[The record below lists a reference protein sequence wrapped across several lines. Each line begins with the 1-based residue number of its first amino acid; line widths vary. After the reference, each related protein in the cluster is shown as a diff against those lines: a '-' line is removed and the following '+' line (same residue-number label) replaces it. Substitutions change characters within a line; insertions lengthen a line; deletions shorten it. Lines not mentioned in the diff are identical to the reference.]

1 MKLSYLSL
9 FGKLN
14 LAIIKK
20 SKKRIEFYQLKRNFQ
35 KLITQ
40 NSQLMIKTVLPLFL
54 LFFSTLIF
62 SSCSMAQKT
71 TSSPNNNF
79 PIPFDTNTNQTVTYQ
94 EGIELLNK
102 LSAAYPQFLQ
112 VNEFGMTDSG
122 EPLHEI
128 IFEANGKFNILS
140 ETEKSTKFVVFVN
153 NGIHPGESDGIDA
166 TLLLLRDLC
175 TKEEFRNQYKSIVL
189 VVIPFY
195 NISGALTR
203 NSTTRA
209 NQNGAE
215 EYGFR
220 GNVKNLDLNRDF
232 VKCDSKNAESFTKL
246 FQKWQPLVYL
256 ENHVSNG
263 ADYQYTMT
271 HLATQADKLGGK
283 MGDFLNKN
291 FTPALEKAMI
301 SRNEEMT
308 PYVNVFGYDPLNGWE
323 GFMDSPRYSTGY
335 AALFQ
340 TFSMLTETHM
350 LKPYN
355 KRVKATSIFMEELL
369 KYVQKNGK
377 QLQEIKTQDQN
388 EVKTKKEFVLNWELD
403 TVRYRTLNFKGYE
416 SSLEK
421 SKVSGLDRMKYDASK
436 PYNKEVKYYDAFKS
450 VLKIDAPKA
459 YLIPLA
465 YTEVLERLKWNNVE
479 IDTLINEEHKDHK
492 VGVYSIK
499 NYKTSSSA
507 YESHYVHSNVELSK
521 EIMTFGEA
529 LRYPEQKYVLVKL
542 NQAANRYIVEMLEPQ
557 GKDSFFAW
565 NFFDGILQQKE
576 HFSPYVFEDVAA
588 QILEE
593 NPALRKELE
602 GKKANDAE
610 FAKSAYMQLEFV
622 YEHSVYYENTYLR
635 YPVFRVGG

>member
-1 MKLSYLSL
+1 MKKIPIL
-9 FGKLN
+9 F
-14 LAIIKK
+14 
-20 SKKRIEFYQLKRNFQ
+20 S
-35 KLITQ
+35 
-40 NSQLMIKTVLPLFL
+40 V
-54 LFFSTLIF
+54 LFFSHFLF
-62 SSCSMAQKT
+62 SSHSMAQQN
-71 TSSPNNNF
+71 TSSSKTNF
-79 PIPFDTNTNQTVTYQ
+79 SIPFDTNTNQTVTYQ
-94 EGIELLNK
+94 EGIDFLKK
-102 LSAAYPQFLQ
+102 LETSYPQFLQ
-112 VNEFGMTDSG
+112 VNPFGMTDSG

-128 IFEANGKFNILS
+128 IFDIHGKFTTLS
-140 ETEKSTKFVVFVN
+140 EAEKENKFVVFIN

-166 TLLLLRDLC
+166 TFMLLRDLC
-175 TKEEFRNQYKSIVL
+175 TKEEIRNQYKNIIL
-189 VVIPFY
+189 VIIPFY
-195 NISGALTR
+195 NISGTLTR

-232 VKCDSKNAESFTKL
+232 VKCDSKNGESFNKL

-301 SRNEEMT
+301 SRDEEMT
-308 PYVNVFGYDPLNGWE
+308 PYVNVFGYDPVNGWE

-350 LKPYN
+350 LKPYD
-355 KRVKATSIFMEELL
+355 KRVKATLIFMEELL
-369 KYVQKNGK
+369 KYVQTNGTE
-377 QLQEIKTQDQN
+377 LQKIKSQDQN
-388 EVKTKKEFVLNWELD
+388 EVKTQKEFVLNWELD
-403 TVRYRTLNFKGYE
+403 TTRYRTLNFKGYE
-416 SSLEK
+416 SSTEK
-421 SKVSGLDRMKYDASK
+421 SKVSGLDRMKYDTSK
-436 PYNKEVKYYDAFKS
+436 PYEKEVKYYDAFKPS
-450 VLKIDAPKA
+450 LKIDAPKG

-465 YTEVLERLKWNNVE
+465 YTEVLERLKWNNVKM
-479 IDTLINEEHKDHK
+479 DTLINEEHKNHK
-492 VGVYSIK
+492 VGVYSIQD
-499 NYKTSSSA
+499 YKTVKSP
-507 YESHYVHSNVELSK
+507 YESHYLHYDIELSK
-521 EIMTFGEA
+521 ETMTFGEA

-542 NQAANRYIVEMLEPQ
+542 NQAANRYIIEMLEPQ

-576 HFSPYVFEDVAA
+576 HFSPYVFEDIAT

-602 GKKANDAE
+602 DKKAKDEE
-610 FAKSAYMQLEFV
+610 FAKNAYLQLEFI
-622 YEHSVYYENTYLR
+622 YQHSIYHEKTYLR

>member
-1 MKLSYLSL
+1 
-9 FGKLN
+9 
-14 LAIIKK
+14 
-20 SKKRIEFYQLKRNFQ
+20 
-35 KLITQ
+35 
-40 NSQLMIKTVLPLFL
+40 
-54 LFFSTLIF
+54 
-62 SSCSMAQKT
+62 MAQTT
-71 TSSPNNNF
+71 TSSSKNDF
-79 PIPFDTNTNQTVTYQ
+79 SIPFDTNTNQTVTYK
-94 EGIELLNK
+94 EGIEFLNK
-102 LSAAYPQFLQ
+102 LSSAYPQFLQ

-128 IFEANGKFNILS
+128 IFEINGKFNPLS
-140 ETEKSTKFVVFVN
+140 EAEKESKFVIFIN

-166 TLLLLRDLC
+166 TLILLRDLC
-175 TKEEFRNQYKSIVL
+175 TKEEFRNQYKDIVL
-189 VVIPFY
+189 VAIPFY
-195 NISGALTR
+195 NVSGALTR

-232 VKCDSKNAESFTKL
+232 VKCDSKNAESFTKM

-308 PYVNVFGYDPLNGWE
+308 PYVNVFGYDPVNGWE

-350 LKPYN
+350 LKPYD

-369 KYVQKNGK
+369 KYVQTNGTE
-377 QLQEIKTQDQN
+377 LQKIKAEDQK
-388 EVKTKKEFVLNWELD
+388 EVKTKKEFVLDWELD
-403 TVRYRTLNFKGYE
+403 KERYRTLNFKGYE
-416 SSLEK
+416 SSIEK
-421 SKVSGLDRMKYDASK
+421 SKVSGLDRMKYHTSK
-436 PYNKEVKYYDAFKS
+436 PYEKEVKYYDAFNPT
-450 VLKIDAPKA
+450 LKMDVPKG

-465 YTEVLERLKWNNVE
+465 YTEVLERLKWNGVQM
-479 IDTLINEEHKDHK
+479 DTLINEQHKDHK
-492 VGVYSIK
+492 VGVYFIK
-499 NYKTSSSA
+499 KYKTVELP
-507 YESHYVHSNVELSK
+507 YESHYLHYDIELSK
-521 EIMTFGEA
+521 EMMTFGEA
-529 LRYPEQKYVLVKL
+529 LRYPKQKYVLVKM
-542 NQAANRYIVEMLEPQ
+542 NQAANRYIFEMLEPQ

-576 HFSPYVFEDVAA
+576 HFSPYVFEDIAA
-588 QILEE
+588 KILEE

-602 GKKANDAE
+602 DKKANDAE
-610 FAKSAYMQLEFV
+610 FAKNAYLQLEFI
-622 YEHSVYYENTYLR
+622 YENSVYHEKTYR
-635 YPVFRVGG
+635 KYPIFRVGG

>member
-1 MKLSYLSL
+1 MKKISL
-9 FGKLN
+9 
-14 LAIIKK
+14 
-20 SKKRIEFYQLKRNFQ
+20 
-35 KLITQ
+35 LI
-40 NSQLMIKTVLPLFL
+40 SV
-54 LFFSTLIF
+54 LFFSLF
-62 SSCSMAQKT
+62 LFYSCSMAQKT
-71 TSSPNNNF
+71 TSSSKDDF
-79 PIPFDTNTNQTVTYQ
+79 SIPFDTNENQTVTYQ
-94 EGIELLNK
+94 EGIKFLNK
-102 LSAAYPQFLQ
+102 LATAYPQFLQ

-122 EPLHEI
+122 EPLHEV
-128 IFEANGKFNILS
+128 IFEVNGKFNPVK
-140 ETEKSTKFVVFVN
+140 ETEKETKFVVFVN

-166 TLLLLRDLC
+166 TFMLLRDLC
-175 TKEEFRNQYKSIVL
+175 TKEEVRKQYKNIVL
-189 VVIPFY
+189 VIIPFY

-232 VKCDSKNAESFTKL
+232 VKCDSKNGESFNKL

-283 MGDFLNKN
+283 MGKFLNEN

-308 PYVNVFGYDPLNGWE
+308 PYVNVFGYDPVNGWE

-350 LKPYN
+350 LKPYD
-355 KRVKATSIFMEELL
+355 KRVKATSVFMEELL
-369 KYVQKNGK
+369 KYVQANGTE
-377 QLQEIKTQDQN
+377 LQKIKSEDQKA
-388 EVKTKKEFVLNWELD
+388 VKIQKEFVLGWELD
-403 TVRYRTLNFKGYE
+403 KERYRTLNFKGYE
-416 SSLEK
+416 SLIEK
-421 SKVSGLDRMKYDASK
+421 SKVSGLDRMKYDRSK
-436 PYNKEVKYYDAFKS
+436 PYQKEIKYYDAFKS
-450 VLKIDAPKA
+450 ALKIDAPKA

-465 YTEVLERLKWNNVE
+465 YTEVLERLKWNGVKM
-479 IDTLINEEHKDHK
+479 DTLINEQHKDHK

-499 NYKTSSSA
+499 NYKTSPSA
-507 YESHYVHSNVELSK
+507 YESHYPHYDVELSK
-521 EIMTFGEA
+521 ETMTFGEA
-529 LRYPEQKYVLVKL
+529 LRYPEQKYVLVKM
-542 NQAANRYIVEMLEPQ
+542 NQAANRYIMEMLEPQ

-576 HFSPYVFEDVAA
+576 HFSPYVFEDIAA
-588 QILEE
+588 QMLEE

-602 GKKANDAE
+602 DKKASDKE
-610 FAKSAYMQLEFV
+610 FAESAYLQLEFI
-622 YEHSVYYENTYLR
+622 YQHSIHHEKTYLR

>member
-1 MKLSYLSL
+1 MSS
-9 FGKLN
+9 
-14 LAIIKK
+14 
-20 SKKRIEFYQLKRNFQ
+20 SKND
-35 KLITQ
+35 
-40 NSQLMIKTVLPLFL
+40 
-54 LFFSTLIF
+54 FS
-62 SSCSMAQKT
+62 
-71 TSSPNNNF
+71 
-79 PIPFDTNTNQTVTYQ
+79 IPFDTNTNHTVTYK
-94 EGIELLNK
+94 EGIEFLNK

-112 VNEFGMTDSG
+112 VNAFGMTDSG

-128 IFEANGKFNILS
+128 IFEINGKFSPLS
-140 ETEKSTKFVVFVN
+140 EAEKSTKFVVFIN

-166 TLLLLRDLC
+166 TLMLLRDLC
-175 TKEEFRNQYKSIVL
+175 TKEEVRNQYKNIVL
-189 VVIPFY
+189 VAIPFY
-195 NISGALTR
+195 NVSGALTR

-232 VKCDSKNAESFTKL
+232 VKCDSKNAESFTKM

-283 MGDFLNKN
+283 MGEFLNQN
-291 FTPALEKAMI
+291 FTPDLEKAMI

-308 PYVNVFGYDPLNGWE
+308 PYVNVFGYDPVNGWE

-369 KYVQKNGK
+369 KYVQTNGTE
-377 QLQEIKTQDQN
+377 LQKIKSEDQK
-388 EVKTKKEFVLNWELD
+388 EVKTQKEFVLNWELD
-403 TVRYRTLNFKGYE
+403 KERHRTLNFKGYE
-416 SSLEK
+416 SSTEK
-421 SKVSGLDRMKYDASK
+421 SKVSGLDRMKYNTSK
-436 PYNKEVKYYDAFKS
+436 PYEKEVNYYDAFKPS
-450 VLKIDAPKA
+450 LKIDVPKG

-465 YTEVLERLKWNNVE
+465 YTEVLERLKWNGVE
-479 IDTLINEEHKDHK
+479 MDTLINEQHKDHK
-492 VGVYSIK
+492 IGVYSIK
-499 NYKTSSSA
+499 EYKTSQSA
-507 YESHYVHSNVELSK
+507 YESHYVHYDVELSK

-529 LRYPEQKYVLVKL
+529 LRYPEQKYVLVKM
-542 NQAANRYIVEMLEPQ
+542 NQAANRYIFEMLEPQ

-576 HFSPYVFEDVAA
+576 HFSPYVFEDIAA
-588 QILEE
+588 KILEE
-593 NPALRKELE
+593 NPTLRKELE
-602 GKKANDAE
+602 DKKAKDE
-610 FAKSAYMQLEFV
+610 ELAKSAYLQLEFV
-622 YEHSVYYENTYLR
+622 YQHSIHYEKTHLK

>member
-1 MKLSYLSL
+1 
-9 FGKLN
+9 
-14 LAIIKK
+14 
-20 SKKRIEFYQLKRNFQ
+20 
-35 KLITQ
+35 
-40 NSQLMIKTVLPLFL
+40 
-54 LFFSTLIF
+54 
-62 SSCSMAQKT
+62 MAQKSRF
-71 TSSPNNNF
+71 SSNNNF
-79 PIPFDTNTNQTVTYQ
+79 SIPFDTNTNQTVTYQ
-94 EGIELLNK
+94 EGIEFLNK
-102 LSAAYPQFLQ
+102 LTTAYPHFLQ

-128 IFEANGKFNILS
+128 IFEVNGKFNPLS
-140 ETEKSTKFVVFVN
+140 ETEKEDKFVVFIN

-166 TLLLLRDLC
+166 TLMLLRDLC
-175 TKEEFRNQYKSIVL
+175 TKEEARNQYKNIVL
-189 VVIPFY
+189 VAIPFY
-195 NISGALTR
+195 NVSGALTR

-232 VKCDSKNAESFTKL
+232 VKCDSKNGESFNKL

-263 ADYQYTMT
+263 ANYQYTMT

-283 MGDFLNKN
+283 MGMFLNEK

-301 SRNEEMT
+301 IRNEEMT
-308 PYVNVFGYDPLNGWE
+308 PYVNVFGFDPVNGWE

-350 LKPYN
+350 LKPYD

-369 KYVQKNGK
+369 KYVQSNGK
-377 QLQEIKTQDQN
+377 ELQKIKTQDQN
-388 EVKTKKEFVLNWELD
+388 NVKIKKEFVLNWELD
-403 TVRYRTLNFKGYE
+403 TTRHRILNFKGYE

-436 PYNKEVKYYDAFKS
+436 PYKKEVNYYDAFKS
-450 VLKIDAPKA
+450 SLKIDVPKA

-479 IDTLINEEHKDHK
+479 MDTLINAEHTAHK
-492 VGVYSIK
+492 VEVYSIK
-499 NYKTSSSA
+499 NYKTAKSA
-507 YESHYVHSNVELSK
+507 YESHYLHSDVELSK
-521 EIMTFGEA
+521 EIMTFAEA
-529 LRYPEQKYVLVKL
+529 LRYPEQKYVLVKM

-576 HFSPYVFEDVAA
+576 HFSPYVFEDIAA
-588 QILEE
+588 KILEE
-593 NPALRKELE
+593 NPDLRKELE
-602 GKKANDAE
+602 DKKASDEE
-610 FAKSAYMQLEFV
+610 FAKSAYLQLEFV
-622 YEHSVYYENTYLR
+622 YKNSIYHEKTYLR

>member
-1 MKLSYLSL
+1 MKRTILLSYI
-9 FGKLN
+9 F
-14 LAIIKK
+14 
-20 SKKRIEFYQLKRNFQ
+20 
-35 KLITQ
+35 T
-40 NSQLMIKTVLPLFL
+40 
-54 LFFSTLIF
+54 FSTFLF
-62 SSCSMAQKT
+62 SFCSMAQKT
-71 TSSPNNNF
+71 TPSSKNNF
-79 PIPFDTNTNQTVTYQ
+79 SIPFDTNINQTVTYQ
-94 EGIELLNK
+94 EGIEFLNK
-102 LSAAYPQFLQ
+102 LEISYPQFLQ

-128 IFEANGKFNILS
+128 IFEINGKFSPIP
-140 ETEKSTKFVVFVN
+140 ETERQDKFVVFIN

-166 TLLLLRDLC
+166 TLMLLRDLC
-175 TKEEFRNQYKSIVL
+175 TKEEFRNQYKNIVL
-189 VVIPFY
+189 VAIPFY
-195 NISGALTR
+195 NVSGALTR

-209 NQNGAE
+209 NQNGAA

-232 VKCDSKNAESFTKL
+232 VKCDSKNGESFNKL

-283 MGDFLNKN
+283 MEEFLNKS

-301 SRNEEMT
+301 NRNEEMT
-308 PYVNVFGYDPLNGWE
+308 PYVNVFGYDPVNGWE

-350 LKPYN
+350 LKPYD

-369 KYVQKNGK
+369 KYVQANGK
-377 QLQEIKTQDQN
+377 ELQKIKAEDQK
-388 EVKTKKEFVLNWELD
+388 EVKTQKEFVLDWELD
-403 TVRYRTLNFKGYE
+403 TTRYRKLNFKGYE
-416 SSLEK
+416 SSTEK
-421 SKVSGLDRMKYDASK
+421 SKVSGLDRMKYHTSK
-436 PYNKEVKYYDAFKS
+436 PYEKEVNYYDAFKPS
-450 VLKIDAPKA
+450 LKIVAPKG

-465 YTEVLERLKWNNVE
+465 YPEILERLKWNGVE
-479 IDTLINEEHKDHK
+479 MDTLINEQHKDHK
-492 VGVYSIK
+492 VGVYSIQ
-499 NYKTSSSA
+499 NYKTVKSP
-507 YESHYVHSNVELSK
+507 YESHYLHYDIELSK
-521 EIMTFGEA
+521 ETMTFGEA
-529 LRYPEQKYVLVKL
+529 LRYPEQKYVLVKM
-542 NQAANRYIVEMLEPQ
+542 NQAANRYIMEMLEPQ

-576 HFSPYVFEDVAA
+576 HFSPYVFEDIAA

-602 GKKANDAE
+602 DKKASDEE
-610 FAKSAYMQLEFV
+610 FAKNAYLQLEFV
-622 YEHSVYYENTYLR
+622 YKNSVYHEKSYLK

>member
-1 MKLSYLSL
+1 MKKISLLLSVFL
-9 FGKLN
+9 F
-14 LAIIKK
+14 
-20 SKKRIEFYQLKRNFQ
+20 
-35 KLITQ
+35 
-40 NSQLMIKTVLPLFL
+40 SQFAFL
-54 LFFSTLIF
+54 
-62 SSCSMAQKT
+62 SCSMAQQN
-71 TSSPNNNF
+71 TSSSATNF
-79 PIPFDTNTNQTVTYQ
+79 SIPFDTNTNQTVTYQ
-94 EGIELLNK
+94 EGIKFLNK
-102 LSAAYPQFLQ
+102 LETAYPQFLK

-128 IFEANGKFNILS
+128 IFEINGKFNTLF
-140 ETEKSTKFVVFVN
+140 ETEKENKFVVFIN
-153 NGIHPGESDGIDA
+153 NGIHPGESDGVDA
-166 TLLLLRDLC
+166 TFMLLRDLC
-175 TKEEFRNQYKSIVL
+175 TKEEVRNQYKNIVL

-195 NISGALTR
+195 NISGTLTR

-232 VKCDSKNAESFTKL
+232 VKCDSKNGESFNKL

-283 MGDFLNKN
+283 MGSFLNEK

-301 SRNEEMT
+301 SRDEEMT

-350 LKPYN
+350 LKPYD

-369 KYVQKNGK
+369 KYVQENGLELQKIKN
-377 QLQEIKTQDQN
+377 QDQK
-388 EVKTKKEFVLNWELD
+388 EVKIKKEFVLDWELD
-403 TVRYRTLNFKGYE
+403 KERFRTLNFKGYE

-421 SKVSGLDRMKYDASK
+421 SKVSGLDRMKYDRSK
-436 PYNKEVKYYDAFKS
+436 PYQKEVKYYDAFKPS
-450 VLKIDAPKA
+450 FKIDAPKA

-465 YTEVLERLKWNNVE
+465 YTKVLERLKWNGVKM
-479 IDTLINEEHKDHK
+479 DTLINEEHKDHN
-492 VGVYSIK
+492 VEVYSIE
-499 NYKTSSSA
+499 NYKTSPSA
-507 YESHYVHSNVELSK
+507 YESHYLHYEVEVSK
-521 EIMTFGEA
+521 EKMSFEDA
-529 LRYPEQKYVLVKL
+529 LRYPEQKYILVKL
-542 NQAANRYIVEMLEPQ
+542 NQKSNRYIIEMLEPQ
-557 GKDSFFAW
+557 AKDSFFAW

-593 NPALRKELE
+593 NPELRKKLE
-602 GKKANDAE
+602 DKKVDDE
-610 FAKSAYMQLEFV
+610 KFAKNAYLQLEFV
-622 YEHSVYYENTYLR
+622 YQHSIHYEKTHLK
-635 YPVFRVGG
+635 YPVLRVVE

>member
-1 MKLSYLSL
+1 MK
-9 FGKLN
+9 
-14 LAIIKK
+14 
-20 SKKRIEFYQLKRNFQ
+20 
-35 KLITQ
+35 
-40 NSQLMIKTVLPLFL
+40 KTILLCYIFL
-54 LFFSTLIF
+54 FSTFLF
-62 SSCSMAQKT
+62 SSRSMAQKK
-71 TSSPNNNF
+71 TSSSKNEF
-79 PIPFDTNTNQTVTYQ
+79 SISFDTNTNQTVTYK
-94 EGIELLNK
+94 EGIEFLNK
-102 LSAAYPQFLQ
+102 LSTAYPQFLQ
-112 VNEFGMTDSG
+112 VNKFGMTDSG

-128 IFEANGKFNILS
+128 IFEINGKFNPLS
-140 ETEKSTKFVVFVN
+140 EAEKSTKFVVFVN

-166 TLLLLRDLC
+166 TLMLLRDLC
-175 TKEEFRNQYKSIVL
+175 TKEEFRNQYKNIVL
-189 VVIPFY
+189 VAIPFY
-195 NISGALTR
+195 NVSGALTR

-232 VKCDSKNAESFTKL
+232 VKCDSKNAESFTKM

-271 HLATQADKLGGK
+271 HLATQADKLGGN
-283 MGDFLNKN
+283 MGEFLNKN

-308 PYVNVFGYDPLNGWE
+308 PYVNVFGYDPVNGWE

-350 LKPYN
+350 LKSYD

-369 KYVQKNGK
+369 KYVQANGTE
-377 QLQEIKTQDQN
+377 LQKIKAKDQK
-388 EVKTKKEFVLNWELD
+388 EVKTQKEFVLDWELD
-403 TVRYRTLNFKGYE
+403 TTRYRVLNFKGYE
-416 SSLEK
+416 SSTEK
-421 SKVSGLDRMKYDASK
+421 SKVSGLDRMKYDTSK
-436 PYNKEVKYYDAFKS
+436 PYRKEVNYYDAFKS
-450 VLKIDAPKA
+450 SLTVDVPKA

-465 YTEVLERLKWNNVE
+465 YTEVLERLKWNGVE
-479 IDTLINEEHKDHK
+479 MDTLINEQHKDHK

-499 NYKTSSSA
+499 KYKTSSSA
-507 YESHYVHSNVELSK
+507 YESHYLHSNIELSK
-521 EIMTFGEA
+521 EMMSFGEA
-529 LRYPEQKYVLVKL
+529 LRYPEQKYVLVKM
-542 NQAANRYIVEMLEPQ
+542 NQAANRYIFEMLEPQ

-576 HFSPYVFEDVAA
+576 HFSPYVFEDIAA

-602 GKKANDAE
+602 DKKANNEE
-610 FAKSAYMQLEFV
+610 FAKNAYLQLEFV
-622 YEHSVYYENTYLR
+622 YKNSIHHEKTYLK

>member
-1 MKLSYLSL
+1 M
-9 FGKLN
+9 
-14 LAIIKK
+14 A
-20 SKKRIEFYQLKRNFQ
+20 
-35 KLITQ
+35 Q
-40 NSQLMIKTVLPLFL
+40 NAT
-54 LFFSTLIF
+54 F
-62 SSCSMAQKT
+62 SSKNEFS
-71 TSSPNNNF
+71 
-79 PIPFDTNTNQTVTYQ
+79 IPFDTNPNQTVTYQ
-94 EGIELLNK
+94 EGIEFLNK
-102 LSAAYPQFLQ
+102 LSKSYPQFLQ
-112 VNEFGMTDSG
+112 INKFGMTDSG

-128 IFEANGKFNILS
+128 IFEANGKFNTLS
-140 ETEKSTKFVVFVN
+140 EAEKENKFVVFIN

-166 TLLLLRDLC
+166 TFMLLRDLC
-175 TKEEFRNQYKSIVL
+175 TKEEIRNEYQNIVL

-195 NISGALTR
+195 NVSGTLTR

-283 MGDFLNKN
+283 MGEFLNQN
-291 FTPALEKAMI
+291 FTPTLEKSMI
-301 SRNEEMT
+301 SRDEEMT
-308 PYVNVFGYDPLNGWE
+308 PYVNVFGFDPVNGWE

-350 LKPYN
+350 LKPYE
-355 KRVKATSIFMEELL
+355 KRVKATLIFMEELL
-369 KYVQKNGK
+369 NYVQKNGK
-377 QLQEIKTQDQN
+377 ELQKIKEQDQN
-388 EVKTKKEFVLNWELD
+388 DIKTKTEFTLQWKLD
-403 TVRYRTLNFKGYE
+403 STRYRTLNFKGYE
-416 SSLEK
+416 SLTEK
-421 SKVSGLDRMKYDASK
+421 SKVSGLDRMKYDTSK
-436 PYNKEVKYYDAFKS
+436 PYEKEVKYYDAFKS
-450 VLKIDAPKA
+450 SLKVEVPKA

-465 YTEVLERLKWNNVE
+465 YTEVLERLSWNNVKM
-479 IDTLINEEHKDHK
+479 DTIINEQHKEHK

-499 NYKTSSSA
+499 NYKTSKFP
-507 YESHYVHSNVELSK
+507 YESHYLHSDIELSK
-521 EIMTFGEA
+521 ELMTFGEA

-542 NQAANRYIVEMLEPQ
+542 NQVANRYIVEMLEPQ

-576 HFSPYVFEDVAA
+576 HFSPYVFEDMAA
-588 QILEE
+588 KILEE
-593 NPALRKELE
+593 NPALRKKLE
-602 GKKANDAE
+602 DKKASDSE
-610 FAKSAYMQLEFV
+610 FAKDAYLQLEFV
-622 YEHSVYYENTYLR
+622 YENSVYYEKTYLR